1 MIYQGSRYTRT
12 SLYDRRG
19 TLLFNQ
25 RNRISFGKKNCVIHT
40 YSVAD
45 RLDNLAVKYYG
56 NPQLYWVILDANPQ
70 YRCELDIKKGDR
82 LIIPSFEEVRECLN
96 L

>member
-1 MIYQGSRYTRT
+1 MIYKGSRYTKT

-40 YSVAD
+40 YSEAD

-56 NPQLYWVILDANPQ
+56 NP
-70 YRCELDIKKGDR
+70 
-82 LIIPSFEEVRECLN
+82 
-96 L
+96 